1 MNSQSYRRL
10 RQVVAGLLAPAIL
23 LMGIGLSPAQA
34 QDNGPGSTTYLP
46 FVSSQEGAAAN
57 PLSNEIALAPVAP
70 PEANTKPQGAIVNG
84 EKIARSES
92 HMQSLA
98 VRTADPRDAKVLV
111 ICADGNETDYPAIT
125 SFLAQAGIPYSV
137 VLAANQTLTTSMLYN
152 ASKAFYQGVILCT
165 GSLVF
170 YNTSNGQWESALS
183 AAEWQ
188 ILWDFEAMFGIRQV
202 TSYTAPYGYPDAY
215 GLNYSV
221 NYVDTTSAPLSATL
235 TAAGQSVFGDL
246 NPTGPVVFKN
256 AWVYLSTV
264 ISPAVTTPL
273 LVTNDG
279 YAIAS
284 ITTYPDGRQNLA
296 VTAANAPFLVHSMA
310 LSYGILN
317 WLTKGIFLGE
327 RHVNMGYQIDDL
339 FSDTDLWNPANPT
352 VFENTGLTYRL
363 TGADITADLAW
374 RNNVLYTQYPLAN
387 KMKLEWAFNGEGT
400 TTQYR
405 GLGIYTPDTLTP
417 AIVANKSQYN
427 FVNHTYTHLNLDN
440 ALTSTIQTELNNNH
454 RVATAMTL
462 TTYFKDSMVQPD
474 ISGLSNRNFFAAAKN
489 FGIKYVIA
497 DTSRAGW
504 NNPSPNA
511 GFYSTWQPSILIIP
525 RRATNLFYPV
535 STPSEWVGIYNC
547 FYSIPNGTC
556 ANRQFVFWD
565 RDLTYSE
572 ILDKESDL
580 LLSYLLKWDI
590 DPVMFHTAQIRAYPA
605 DTNNPPTYQTDGTR
619 TVLNDLIERLM
630 QKYHAISKLPIRNLP
645 QHEIGILMA
654 RRMAY
659 NASGATATITPC
671 KNIVIRTAGAATI
684 PVTGIAVGTV
694 ANREVYNGQNISY
707 VTLAANRSVTYTLPA
722 CTAAAS
728 VLSTQAEPAIEPDF
742 APPIEELSPAPDQ

>member
-1 MNSQSYRRL
+1 MQLHSTSKRRISKF
-10 RQVVAGLLAPAIL
+10 VAGLLAPAL
-23 LMGIGLSPAQA
+23 LLVGANLAPVQGEE
-34 QDNGPGSTTYLP
+34 NGPGTSLYLP
-46 FVSSQEGAAAN
+46 VVASSATEHAGHQHSEMGF
-57 PLSNEIALAPVAP
+57 APVAP
-70 PEANTKPQGAIVNG
+70 PDANTKPQGEVVNG

-92 HMQSLA
+92 HMQALA
-98 VRTADPRDAKVLV
+98 VRTADPRDMKVLV
-111 ICADGNETDYPAIT
+111 VCADGNETDYPAIT
-125 SFLAQAGIPYSV
+125 SFLAQAGIPYTV
-137 VLAANQTLTTSMLYN
+137 VLAANQELTTSMLYN

-170 YNTSNGQWESALS
+170 LNPANGQWESALS
-183 AAEWQ
+183 TAEWQ

-221 NYVDTTSAPLSATL
+221 DYVDTTSAPLSATL
-235 TAAGQSVFGDL
+235 TAAGQTVFGDL
-246 NPTGPVVFKN
+246 NPTSPVVFKN

-273 LVTNDG
+273 LVSPEG

-284 ITTYPDGRQNLA
+284 ITKYPDGRENLT
-296 VTAANAPFLVHSMA
+296 VTAANAPFLVHSMSM
-310 LSYGILN
+310 SYGIFN

-327 RHVNMGYQIDDL
+327 RHVNVGYQVDDL

-352 VFENTGLTYRL
+352 IFEDTGITYRL
-363 TGADITADLAW
+363 TGADIAADLAW

-387 KMKLEWAFNGEGT
+387 KFKLEWAYNGEGT

-405 GLGIYTPDTLTP
+405 GLGIFTPDTLTP

-427 FVNHTYTHLNLDN
+427 FVNHTYTHLNLD
-440 ALTSTIQTELNNNH
+440 APTAATIQTELNNNH
-454 RVATAMTL
+454 RVATSMNL

-474 ISGLSNRNFFAAAKN
+474 ISGLTNPNFFTAAKN

-511 GFYSTWQPSILIIP
+511 GFYSAYQPSILIIP
-525 RRATNLFYPV
+525 RRASNLFYPV
-535 STPSEWVGIYNC
+535 STPAEWVGIYNC

-580 LLSYLLKWDI
+580 LLSYMLKWDI
-590 DPVMFHTAQIRAYPA
+590 DPVMFHIAQIRAYNG
-605 DTNNPPTYQTDGTR
+605 TN
-619 TVLNDLIERLM
+619 TVLNDLIERTM
-630 QKYHAISKLPIRNLP
+630 QKYHAVSKLPIRNLS

-659 NASGATATITPC
+659 NASGVIATITPC
-671 KNIVIRTAGAATI
+671 KNIAIRTVGAATI
-684 PVTGIAVGTV
+684 PVTGIAVGNTS
-694 ANREVYNGQNISY
+694 NREVYNGQNISY
-707 VTLAANRSVTYTLPA
+707 VTLGAGKSVTYALPA
-722 CTAAAS
+722 CTATAS
-728 VLSTQAEPAIEPDF
+728 VLSMHNVPAVEPDF
-742 APPIEELSPAPDQ
+742 APPIEELEPALDQ

>member
-1 MNSQSYRRL
+1 MQLHSSSKRRI
-10 RQVVAGLLAPAIL
+10 RQFVAGLLAPAIL
-23 LMGIGLSPAQA
+23 LTGANLSPAQSEG
-34 QDNGPGSTTYLP
+34 NGPGSTIYLP
-46 FVSSQEGAAAN
+46 LVDASASTQPDQHAHEFA
-57 PLSNEIALAPVAP
+57 IAPVALP
-70 PEANTKPQGAIVNG
+70 DANTKPQGEAANG

-92 HMQSLA
+92 HMQALA

-125 SFLAQAGIPYSV
+125 AALSQAGIPYTV
-137 VLAANQTLTTSMLYN
+137 MLAANQTLTTSMLYN

-170 YNTSNGQWESALS
+170 LNPTNGQWESALS
-183 AAEWQ
+183 AGEWQ
-188 ILWDFEAMFGIRQV
+188 ILWDFEAMFGIRQI

-221 NYVDTTSAPLSATL
+221 NYVDTTSVPLSATL
-235 TAAGQSVFGDL
+235 TAAGQTVFGDL
-246 NPTGPVVFKN
+246 NPTSPVVFKN

-273 LVTNDG
+273 LVTPEG

-284 ITTYPDGRQNLA
+284 ITKYPDGRENLT
-296 VTAANAPFLVHSMA
+296 VTAANAPYLVHSMSM
-310 LSYGILN
+310 SYGIFN
-317 WLTKGIFLGE
+317 WLTKGIFMGE
-327 RHVNMGYQIDDL
+327 RHVNTGYQVDDL
-339 FSDTDLWNPANPT
+339 FSDTDLWNSANPT
-352 VFENTGLTYRL
+352 IFENTGLTYRL
-363 TGADITADLAW
+363 TGADIAADLAW

-387 KMKLEWAFNGEGT
+387 KFKLEWAFNGEGA

-427 FVNHTYTHLNLDN
+427 FVNHTYTHLNLDTPTT
-440 ALTSTIQTELNNNH
+440 ATIQTELNNNH
-454 RVATAMTL
+454 RVATAMAL
-462 TTYFKDSMVQPD
+462 ATYYKDTMVQPD
-474 ISGLSNRNFFAAAKN
+474 ISGLTNRNFFAAAKN

-504 NNPSPNA
+504 NNPTPNA
-511 GFYSTWQPSILIIP
+511 GFYSTYQPSILIIP
-525 RRATNLFYPV
+525 RRASNLFYPV

-590 DPVMFHTAQIRAYPA
+590 NPVMFHTAQIRAYNN
-605 DTNNPPTYQTDGTR
+605 TN
-619 TVLNDLIERLM
+619 TVLNDLIERTM
-630 QKYHAISKLPIRNLP
+630 QKYHAISKLPIRNLS

-671 KNIVIRTAGAATI
+671 KNIVIRTVGAATI

-722 CTAAAS
+722 CTAIAS
-728 VLSTQAEPAIEPDF
+728 VLSTQDVPAVEPDF
-742 APPIEELSPAPDQ
+742 APPIEELAPELDQ